1 MTPDWERAAHDGD
14 IKTLR
19 RLREAGS
26 DLDQLDRYGQTALM
40 LSARQGH
47 TSVVAWLI
55 EESAELDHA
64 SKYGLSATMLASVNA
79 HADIARLLASAGAD
93 LDLQGSGARG
103 FEGKTALDLA
113 TDQGHS
119 NVIEALRGH

>member
-1 MTPDWERAAHDGD
+1 
-14 IKTLR
+14 
-19 RLREAGS
+19 
-26 DLDQLDRYGQTALM
+26 M

-55 EESAELDHA
+55 EQGAELDHA

-93 LDLQGSGARG
+93 LGLQGSGAPG
-103 FEGKTALDLA
+103 FAGKTALDMA

-119 NVIEALRGH
+119 NVVEALRER